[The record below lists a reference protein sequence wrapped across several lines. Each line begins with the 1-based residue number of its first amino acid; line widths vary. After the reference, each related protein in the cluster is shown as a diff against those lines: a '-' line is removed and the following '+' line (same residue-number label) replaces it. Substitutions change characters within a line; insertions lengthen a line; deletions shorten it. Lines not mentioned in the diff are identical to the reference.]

1 MKNKEFIMEVKE
13 MPVQERPRERL
24 SLLGPEYLTDTELL
38 AVLIGSGIKGKG
50 VKTLAQEVLS
60 LMDATDYKPS
70 FKALKEITGLGT
82 ARAALI
88 TAAMEFCRRIFCP
101 EHHKITTPGDVFPVV
116 RHYAGR
122 KQEHFICLSLNGAQE
137 VITKR
142 VISIGLVNKTMVHP
156 REVFAG
162 AVIDRAASIICAHN
176 HPSGNIEPS
185 FEDRDVTFTLK
196 KAGSIMGIKLL
207 DHVIFSHKEYFSFQ
221 EQGDL

>member
-1 MKNKEFIMEVKE
+1 MEVRE
-13 MPVQERPRERL
+13 MPLQERPRERL
-24 SLLGPEYLTDTELL
+24 SLLGPGHLTDVELL

-50 VKTLAQEVLS
+50 VTTLAREVLS
-60 LMDATDYKPS
+60 LLDATDYKPR
-70 FKALKEITGLGT
+70 FNTLREISGLGT

-88 TAAMEFCRRIFCP
+88 AAALEFCRRIFCP
-101 EHHKITTPGDVFPVV
+101 EHHKITTPGDVFPIV

-162 AVIDRAASIICAHN
+162 AVTDRAAAIICAHN

-185 FEDRDVTFTLK
+185 HEDRDVTFMLQ
-196 KAGSIMGIKLL
+196 KAGTIMGIRLL

-221 EQGDL
+221 EQGEL